1 MRVLQDTNRFIQW
14 VYNCFYYTVRS
25 WLNKMCLGSRSTNYF
40 QNNLKNALAK
50 VSPMH
55 KIKQIPYACENISS
69 LNWTRS
75 PHWGDPIALNY
86 VSLNLASQTD
96 IVWLRQKDISRH
108 NSSKEIFV
116 WIQTHVP
123 AHTHT
128 HTHTHKSRTW
138 TRTCQHMLFNWNII
152 EINHS

>member
-1 MRVLQDTNRFIQW
+1 
-14 VYNCFYYTVRS
+14 
-25 WLNKMCLGSRSTNYF
+25 MCLGSRSTNYF

-69 LNWTRS
+69 LNWIRS

-128 HTHTHKSRTW
+128 NPGHGPEHANICSSIEISSKSTIPR
-138 TRTCQHMLFNWNII
+138 TRTTQSCKIRANT
-152 EINHS
+152 